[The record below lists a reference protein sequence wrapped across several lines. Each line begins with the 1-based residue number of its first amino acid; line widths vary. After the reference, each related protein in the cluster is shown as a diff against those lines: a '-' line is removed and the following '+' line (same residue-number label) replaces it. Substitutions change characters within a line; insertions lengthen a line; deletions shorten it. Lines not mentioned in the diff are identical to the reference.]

1 MQKIYNHQ
9 NVEDGI
15 EFKWREKKYFI
26 DHNLD
31 KKPFSILLP
40 PPNVTGK
47 LHLGHA
53 LDSYI
58 PDTIIR
64 FKKLSG
70 YDVLW
75 LPGMDH
81 AGIATQSKVES
92 ELYKQ
97 SKLTRHD
104 LGKEKFLAEVWKWK
118 EIHEKLFR
126 QQWQTLG
133 LALDYSN
140 EAFTLSKE
148 VNEKV
153 IKIFVELYNRG
164 YIYKK
169 NRAVSWDIN
178 LQTAIS
184 NIEVINKETP
194 QKMYYIKYFFENS
207 SEYLTIATTR
217 VETMLSD
224 VAVVANPKDKRYKNL
239 KKKFLIHPITKKR
252 LPLIFDEYVKIK
264 FGSGLMKLSAHAEA
278 DIEIIEKL
286 GLEVIE
292 TIDKNGYINA
302 PDYQWHKM
310 ERFEAREKMA
320 QFLEE
325 NNYLIKA
332 EDSISNVSYSDRS
345 NSVIETLMLPQWFI
359 KMDHFRDLILKNL
372 SSKEKIK
379 FLPNRYKNNLKRWM
393 NNVYDWNI
401 SRQLWWGHQIPAWYK
416 DGKMKVQAE
425 SPGQGWVQDSDV
437 LDTWFSSGIAAFSF
451 FKWENDDA
459 FFKRYYPSSLMVS
472 GYDLIFFWISRMIF
486 LSLEFT
492 NQRPFKEVFMH
503 GLIRDKDGRKMS
515 KSLNNGIDP
524 IEVVEKYGSDAL
536 RWFLITNTAP
546 GMDIRYNQEKIESA
560 WKISNKLYNVALY
573 ISSMPDNNLEA
584 KSSKLSEQSKWILN
598 KLSALNKQIQ
608 KVFKTYDFSII
619 GVEIYQFIF
628 TDLSSWYIELIKSL
642 NIKNEAMYVFKK
654 ILIMLH
660 PFLPFTSDYLFNKLY
675 NEELLEQ
682 SWPKFKRFKDSSE
695 INLLIDAITKI
706 RKYRDDNN
714 ISKKEKLYLC
724 LKEKI
729 SKKNLNILLSLTN
742 SEYKE
747 NKDFLIVLDN
757 NSIFIEISQEQKQ
770 NQKQELEKK
779 IAFCQSE
786 ITRAQNILSNQS
798 FIAKAPKE
806 KIKLEEDK
814 LQRYKQE
821 LQIYLEELKWKY

>member
-1 MQKIYNHQ
+1 
-9 NVEDGI
+9 
-15 EFKWREKKYFI
+15 
-26 DHNLD
+26 
-31 KKPFSILLP
+31 
-40 PPNVTGK
+40 
-47 LHLGHA
+47 
-53 LDSYI
+53 
-58 PDTIIR
+58 
-64 FKKLSG
+64 
-70 YDVLW
+70 
-75 LPGMDH
+75 
-81 AGIATQSKVES
+81 
-92 ELYKQ
+92 
-97 SKLTRHD
+97 
-104 LGKEKFLAEVWKWK
+104 
-118 EIHEKLFR
+118 
-126 QQWQTLG
+126 
-133 LALDYSN
+133 
-140 EAFTLSKE
+140 
-148 VNEKV
+148 
-153 IKIFVELYNRG
+153 
-164 YIYKK
+164 
-169 NRAVSWDIN
+169 
-178 LQTAIS
+178 
-184 NIEVINKETP
+184 
-194 QKMYYIKYFFENS
+194 MYYIKYFFENS

-239 KKKFLIHPITKKR
+239 KNKFLIHPITKKR

-425 SPGQGWVQDSDV
+425 SPGQGWVQDNDV

-451 FKWENDDA
+451 FKWEKDDA

-714 ISKKEKLYLC
+714 ISKKENLYLC

-747 NKDFLIVLDN
+747 NKDFF
-757 NSIFIEISQEQKQ
+757 NSFG
-770 NQKQELEKK
+770 
-779 IAFCQSE
+779 
-786 ITRAQNILSNQS
+786 
-798 FIAKAPKE
+798 
-806 KIKLEEDK
+806 
-814 LQRYKQE
+814 
-821 LQIYLEELKWKY
+821 